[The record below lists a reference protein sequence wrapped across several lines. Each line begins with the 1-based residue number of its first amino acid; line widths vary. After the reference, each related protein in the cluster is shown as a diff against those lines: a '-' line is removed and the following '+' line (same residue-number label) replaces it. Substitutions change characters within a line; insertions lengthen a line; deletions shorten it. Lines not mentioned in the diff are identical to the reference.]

1 MQILVG
7 NLLLGV
13 AQILHL
19 LLSTYIFLLF
29 GRVIISWV
37 NADPYNPLVRFLVSS
52 TEPPLALIRQ
62 YLPRGLTRVGGAL
75 DLTPLFFL
83 MAIYF
88 LDTFLVTSLMDF
100 GLAFKRG
107 M

>member
-1 MQILVG
+1 MHILIG

-13 AQILHL
+13 GQILHL

-37 NADPYNPLVRFLVSS
+37 NGDPYNPIVRFIISS
-52 TEPPLALIRQ
+52 TEPPLSLIRR
-62 YLPRGLTRVGGAL
+62 YLPRGLTRIGGNL

-88 LDTFLVTSLMDF
+88 LDSFLVNSLIDF
-100 GLAFKRG
+100 GIQFKRG

>member
-1 MQILVG
+1 MQILIG
-7 NLLLGV
+7 NLLLGIG
-13 AQILHL
+13 QILHL

-37 NADPYNPLVRFLVSS
+37 NADPYNPIVRFLMTS
-52 TEPPLALIRQ
+52 TEPPLALIRR
-62 YLPRGLTRVGGAL
+62 YLPKSLTRLGGSL

-88 LDTFLVTSLMDF
+88 LDSFLVNSLIDF
-100 GLAFKRG
+100 GLQFKRG